1 MFGGNGE
8 RQKKAQKT
16 MVTVLRD
23 RRGNQRS
30 VADLVSRR
38 REMAQ
43 VQYSELPDDDDRYY
57 ADG

>member
-1 MFGGNGE
+1 MGE
-8 RQKKAQKT
+8 RQKKTQTT

-43 VQYSELPDDDDRYY
+43 VQYSKLPDDGDRYY